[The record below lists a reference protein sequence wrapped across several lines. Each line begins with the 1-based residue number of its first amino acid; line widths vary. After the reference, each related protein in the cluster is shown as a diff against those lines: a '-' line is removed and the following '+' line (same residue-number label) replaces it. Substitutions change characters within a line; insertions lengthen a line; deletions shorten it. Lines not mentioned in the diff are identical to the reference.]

1 MSQTTQNNPK
11 TDLAPFEIWEVML
24 DNSTIKFHKPLVL
37 QPEWL
42 PDDPDEPD
50 ENEYPTV
57 KCPELN
63 IDVFAEDFDDLIE
76 FVHSDIRFVWKHI
89 VQAPDTQLD
98 RESRAIKRRWLNLAE
113 EVIDG

>member
-1 MSQTTQNNPK
+1 MATTTKN
-11 TDLAPFEIWEVML
+11 DLDLLAPFEIWEVML
-24 DNSTIKFHKPLVL
+24 DNSTIKFHQPLVL

-50 ENEYPTV
+50 ENEYPSV

-63 IDVFAEDFDDLIE
+63 IDVFGEDFDDLAE
-76 FVHSDIRFVWKHI
+76 AVHSTIRFVWEHI
-89 VQAPDTQLD
+89 VLARDTQLD
-98 RESRAIKRRWLNLAE
+98 REGRAIKRRYLAIAE